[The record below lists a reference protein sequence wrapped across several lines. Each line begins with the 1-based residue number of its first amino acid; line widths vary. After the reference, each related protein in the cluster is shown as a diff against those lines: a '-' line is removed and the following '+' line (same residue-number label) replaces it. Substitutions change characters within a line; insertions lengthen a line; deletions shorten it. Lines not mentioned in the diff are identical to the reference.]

1 MAISKKQVIET
12 ISAMSEEDFNNIDVL
27 IERIMLLQK
36 IERAENDI
44 TEGRVYTT
52 DELKLKLA
60 KNGFYN
66 LD

>member
-12 ISAMSEEDFNNIDVL
+12 ISAMPEEEFNDIDVL
-27 IERIMLLQK
+27 IERILLLQK

-44 TEGRVYTT
+44 REDRVYTT
-52 DELKLKLA
+52 EELRLKLA

-66 LD
+66 MD

>member
-12 ISAMSEEDFNNIDVL
+12 INAMPEDEFNDIDVL
-27 IERIMLLQK
+27 IERILLLKK

-52 DELKLKLA
+52 DELRLKFA
-60 KNGFYN
+60 KNGFDN
-66 LD
+66 MD

>member
-12 ISAMSEEDFNNIDVL
+12 INAMPEDEFNDVDVL
-27 IERIMLLQK
+27 IERIIILQK
-36 IERAENDI
+36 IDRAENDI
-44 TEGRVYTT
+44 AEGKVYTT

-60 KNGFYN
+60 KNGFCN